1 VINAAR
7 GKGWPADTA
16 VDSALVTSKNPAML
30 LLSPRSELS
39 NTAGVGVPLST
50 GGPKLRTHDM
60 DQHDECDRG
69 EERLG

>member
-1 VINAAR
+1 
-7 GKGWPADTA
+7 
-16 VDSALVTSKNPAML
+16 ML

-69 EERLG
+69 EERPG